1 MDFTGLKS
9 SPVLDVE
16 EPVSVGQYVRTDYGN
31 GKSEI
36 GVVCSVEDT
45 TLTITT
51 SNGYD
56 VTVRKNNVRKA
67 FLLILD
73 LNGVLVARGRG
84 VCIHRPY
91 AKEFLRFA
99 FENFAVGVWTSGLR
113 RSCDPI
119 IESVMGEYKNRLLFT
134 YYRDKC
140 VPAPTPEN
148 EFGTKKNLK
157 FIFDMYPDSFHSVN
171 TIIID
176 DSPEKCSHPDI
187 ALCPVPF
194 KDPATQR
201 NDEGLKKVI
210 TVLEEVLALN
220 SHFPLIRAAEER
232 LARMRQEQQPDPQR
246 PAVHSAEG
254 SPVASGGATASVHS
268 PSDASGTDEQLA
280 EVNLWSYRLC
290 CDYLQG
296 SCTNG
301 DRCHFRHDADDGVSP
316 CSRKGTCT
324 KGHAKRWKR

>member
-1 MDFTGLKS
+1 MGLKS
-9 SPVLDVE
+9 SPALDVE
-16 EPVSVGQYVRTDYGN
+16 EPVAVGQYVRTDYGN

-36 GVVCSVEDT
+36 GVVCSIEDS
-45 TLTITT
+45 TLTLTT

-140 VPAPTPEN
+140 VPAPTPDN
-148 EFGTKKNLK
+148 VFGTKKNLK

-194 KDPATQR
+194 KDPVTQR
-201 NDEGLKKVI
+201 NDDGLKEVI
-210 TVLEEVLALN
+210 AVLEEVLALN

-232 LARMRQEQQPDPQR
+232 LARMRREKEEPSSAPREQ
-246 PAVHSAEG
+246 G
-254 SPVASGGATASVHS
+254 SPVGGGESAQS
-268 PSDASGTDEQLA
+268 PSDASATDELA

-296 SCTNG
+296 SCSNG
-301 DRCHFRHDADDGVSP
+301 DRCHFRHEADDGMSP
-316 CSRKGTCT
+316 CSRKGACT
-324 KGHAKRWKR
+324 RGHAKRWKR